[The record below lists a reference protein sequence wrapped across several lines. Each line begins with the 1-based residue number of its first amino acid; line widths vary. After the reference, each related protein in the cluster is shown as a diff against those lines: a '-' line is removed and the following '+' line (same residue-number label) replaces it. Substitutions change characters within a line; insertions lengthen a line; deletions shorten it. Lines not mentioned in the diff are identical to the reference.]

1 MRILPRLIIVQNIK
15 LPESLLSDDVSDNLQ
30 RYLGSRVLLGRK
42 TPSTI
47 LKTKNDIDIAR
58 HNYRRFYLSS
68 MSQSPEN
75 LAFDL
80 TCVIAVK

>member
-1 MRILPRLIIVQNIK
+1 MRSLRSSARFRPYKESRLAFRDLDIETHGSIFLPRLPIVQNIK

-47 LKTKNDIDIAR
+47 LKIK
-58 HNYRRFYLSS
+58 
-68 MSQSPEN
+68 
-75 LAFDL
+75 
-80 TCVIAVK
+80 

>member
-1 MRILPRLIIVQNIK
+1 MVLFMRIHPRLIIVQNIK

-58 HNYRRFYLSS
+58 QNYMFIQHVLK
-68 MSQSPEN
+68 P
-75 LAFDL
+75 
-80 TCVIAVK
+80 

>member
-58 HNYRRFYLSS
+58 HNYLYLSS

>member
-1 MRILPRLIIVQNIK
+1 MRILPRLPIVQNIK

-47 LKTKNDIDIAR
+47 LKIK
-58 HNYRRFYLSS
+58 
-68 MSQSPEN
+68 
-75 LAFDL
+75 
-80 TCVIAVK
+80 